1 MGIVLFEN
9 DAKPAVPAENKYSN
23 DLYSQCDILVGPAQG
38 TNYCGVNIQF
48 FLFVSIFFSFALIN
62 TK

>member
-9 DAKPAVPAENKYSN
+9 DSKPAVPAENKYSN

-38 TNYCGVNIQF
+38 TYYCGVNIQF
-48 FLFVSIFFSFALIN
+48 F
-62 TK
+62 

>member
-9 DAKPAVPAENKYSN
+9 DSKPAVPAENKYSY

-38 TNYCGVNIQF
+38 TYYCGVNIQF
-48 FLFVSIFFSFALIN
+48 F
-62 TK
+62 